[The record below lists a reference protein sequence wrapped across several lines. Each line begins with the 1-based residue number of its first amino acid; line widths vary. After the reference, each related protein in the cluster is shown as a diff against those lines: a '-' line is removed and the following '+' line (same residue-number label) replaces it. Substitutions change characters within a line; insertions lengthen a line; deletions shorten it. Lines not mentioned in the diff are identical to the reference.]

1 MNVLDLIRKN
11 EGLQLTPYKCPTGH
25 WSIGYGHNLEAR
37 GEKVPESITL
47 EKAESFLKTDLQEC
61 QVNCGLRIPDF
72 KGYDEVRQAVLLD
85 MCYNMGIEG
94 LCQFH
99 HMLSAM
105 HVRHWIDAAAE
116 LLDSPYA
123 SQVGKRAKCN
133 ARMLID
139 GQWPKE

>member
-1 MNVLDLIRKN
+1 MNVFDLIRKN
-11 EGLQLTPYKCPTGH
+11 EGLKLTPYKCPTGH
-25 WSIGYGHNLEAR
+25 WTIGYGHNLDAHGEA
-37 GEKVPESITL
+37 VPESWTL
-47 EKAESFLKTDLQEC
+47 EQAESALAIDFQEC

-94 LCQFH
+94 LCTFH

-116 LLDSPYA
+116 LLDSTYA
-123 SQVGKRAKCN
+123 AQVGDRAKRN
-133 ARMLID
+133 AQMLIT
-139 GQWPKE
+139 GKWA